1 MLIDWFTVVAQ
12 IVNFLVLV
20 WLLKRFLYKP
30 ILNAIDAREKRIAS
44 QVQKAQ
50 ETEEVAYKERDTFQQ
65 KNKDFENQRE
75 ALLSKAAQEAQAEKQ
90 AQLEAGRKEFE
101 AMRLKQNE
109 SLKSEHSLSQ
119 REFINRAQSEVF
131 AITRMAL
138 KDLASED
145 LEARLIE
152 VFAQRLSNLPQAEKA
167 KLTSGPAVI
176 RTAFP
181 LSPAQQT
188 TLTALLKKTSA
199 DPLEIKFE
207 MVPNLVSGIELT
219 ADGNRISWSLGD
231 YLGEMEETIKRSADN
246 GAKADAT

>member
-20 WLLKRFLYKP
+20 WLLKRVLYKP
-30 ILNAIDAREKRIAS
+30 VLSAIDAREKRIAS

-50 ETEEVAYKERDTFQQ
+50 ETEEVAKKERDAYQQ
-65 KNKDFENQRE
+65 KNKDLEKQKE
-75 ALLSKAAQEAQAEKQ
+75 VLLSKAAQEAQAEKKS
-90 AQLEAGRKEFE
+90 QLEAGRKEFE

-131 AITRMAL
+131 AITRKAL

-145 LEARLIE
+145 LETRLIK
-152 VFAQRLSNLPQAEKA
+152 VFAQRLCSLPQAEKA
-167 KLTSGPAVI
+167 KVTSGPAVI

-188 TLTALLKKTSA
+188 TLTSLLKNTSV
-199 DPLEIKFE
+199 DPLKIQFEIA
-207 MVPNLVSGIELT
+207 PNLVSGIELT
-219 ADGNRISWSLGD
+219 VDGNRISWDLGD
-231 YLGEMEETIKRSADN
+231 YLGEMEETIKRSADE
-246 GAKADAT
+246 GVKADAT